1 MNVPSSNGRRGAPRP
16 NGHAPANSGSDVVL
30 TIDKPDE
37 NLATA
42 RFTTTRSRRGPDY
55 RLRGLDLGAQAQHQ
69 AAFISVPN
77 NQFRARRRR
86 RLLIGWVVV
95 LTVAIAVAL
104 LLRATVVE
112 PFSVPSAGMVPTL
125 QVGDRIVVV
134 KSTLLAGPIEQG
146 NIVVF
151 RHPTTDSCSAG
162 RGAAQDLVQRVVG
175 LPGQT
180 ISSKGDSIYVDGRRL
195 NEPHWYNPRFGPVGS
210 RPIRLT
216 TVPANEY
223 FVMGDNRSQS
233 CDSRSF
239 GAVPRSSIV
248 GKVVSVIMRAGHPY
262 VHLF

>member
-1 MNVPSSNGRRGAPRP
+1 MDAPSSNGRRRAPRL
-16 NGHAPANSGSDVVL
+16 NGQAPADLGSDTVL

-42 RFTTTRSRRGPDY
+42 RFTTTRSKRGPDY
-55 RLRGLDLGAQAQHQ
+55 RLRGLDLGAQSQNQTTFVA
-69 AAFISVPN
+69 VPKN
-77 NQFRARRRR
+77 EFRLRRRRR
-86 RLLIGWVVV
+86 RLIGWAVA

-112 PFSVPSAGMVPTL
+112 PFSVPSRGMVPTL

-134 KSTLLAGPIEQG
+134 KSSLLAGPIKQG

-151 RHPTTDSCSAG
+151 RHPATDSCGSG

-180 ISSKGDSIYVDGRRL
+180 ISSKGDTVYVDGRPL

-210 RPIRLT
+210 RSIRLT
-216 TVPANEY
+216 TIPANEY
-223 FVMGDNRSQS
+223 FMMGDNRSQA

-262 VHLF
+262 IHVF